1 MTFWS
6 RIRSWSAAILRRSRL
21 ESEMDAELRFHLEAY
36 AEDLV
41 RGGVPRQEAMRRA
54 RIEFGGIER
63 VKEESRDARGTQL
76 LEQLWQDVR
85 HSMRMLRKSPG
96 FTAAAILTLAL
107 GIGAN
112 TAVFSALNTLLLRP
126 LPVKNAERLTFIVSL
141 REGFDPF
148 GTSLLEYTAYQERSH
163 LFAGWGLAADRS
175 FNLIQQGE
183 PERVQGAAI
192 LPDYLSTLGVQPV
205 LGRSFTPEEN
215 NPGGAAV
222 ALMGYGLWK
231 RRFGSDPHVVGRSLN
246 LDGRNTTV
254 IGILP
259 PTFDLPD
266 AAEIWIPLQTSLD
279 GLPLAERAKH
289 AYEMV
294 ARLKPNATL
303 QQGDA
308 DLKGIAR
315 ELEQEFP
322 QLRKG
327 WGVKLISLRQQL
339 LGDLAG
345 QVKTALFAL
354 VAAVGFLLFICC
366 ANVASLLL
374 ARGVSR
380 EREIALRQALGADWS
395 RLVRQLL
402 TESLLLALLG
412 GFAGLLLAYAIVPVL
427 SVLNPIETVALAD
440 VLRNI
445 RIDGHVLWFVVC
457 VTLVTAVICALTPV
471 VKAAGSSDVAPLM
484 KEGGQ
489 RGSTGTGGRR
499 WLATLVVA
507 EIAIAM
513 PLLAGSGLMI
523 QSFRR
528 LQRIDLGFR
537 AENLLTMHLDLSAI
551 KYREFQQRISFVER
565 VVERVKN
572 LPGVVSAGTTTNLPL
587 TLSISYDAVFTVEGH
602 PPVNPSDVP
611 ITAHRQISREYL
623 QTLGVTLV
631 QGRLLN
637 QQDRAK
643 SLPVVVIS
651 EELARQGWPGEDPIG
666 KRVKGLVAG
675 RTMPWLTVVGVV
687 KDIKEDRFNFRINRP
702 AWYLPYEQSE
712 NTQPLDL
719 VVKAKGDP
727 SSLTAAIVDA
737 VRSADRDQPVSNVTT
752 MKDHVAGVLIT
763 DRFSAVLMGTL
774 AALGLT
780 LAIIGVYGVMA
791 YSVSR
796 QTGEMGLRVA
806 LGASPSDILKMA
818 MGRGARLVAI
828 GLSVGLVGAL
838 MLTRFLSGSL
848 YGMNAHDPLTFGVV
862 CLILAAVALVAC
874 YIPARRAMLVD
885 PMVALRYE

>member
-1 MTFWS
+1 MTLWS
-6 RIRSWSAAILRRSRL
+6 RLRSWATALLRRSQM
-21 ESEMDAELRFHLEAY
+21 ESEMDAELRFHMEAY
-36 AEDLV
+36 AQDLM
-41 RGGVPRQEAMRRA
+41 RGGAPHQEAMRRA
-54 RIEFGGIER
+54 RLEFGGIDR
-63 VKEESRDARGTQL
+63 AKEECREERGVRFLETLMQDLRYAART
-76 LEQLWQDVR
+76 
-85 HSMRMLRKSPG
+85 LRKSPG
-96 FTAAAILTLAL
+96 FAAVAVLTLAL

-112 TAVFSALNTLLLRP
+112 TAIFSALNTLLLRP
-126 LPVKNAERLTFIVSL
+126 LPVENAERLTFIVSL

-148 GTSLLEYTAYQERSH
+148 GTSFLEYTAYRDRSH
-163 LFAGWGLAADRS
+163 SFASTGLAAERS

-192 LPDYLSTLGVQPV
+192 LPGYLSTLGVHPMI
-205 LGRSFTPEEN
+205 GRSFTPEEN
-215 NPGGAAV
+215 NPGGPAV

-231 RRFGSDPHVVGRSLN
+231 RRFGSDPHVIGRSLN
-246 LDGRNTTV
+246 LDGRSTTV

-259 PTFDLPD
+259 ATFDLPD
-266 AAEIWIPLQTSLD
+266 AAGVWIPLQTNLD

-294 ARLKPNATL
+294 ARLKPGASL
-303 QQGDA
+303 QQADA

-322 QLRKG
+322 QVRKG

-339 LGDLAG
+339 LGDLTG
-345 QVKTALFAL
+345 QVRAALFAL

-380 EREIALRQALGADWS
+380 EREIALRRALGADWS
-395 RLVRQLL
+395 RVVRQLL

-412 GFAGLLLAYAIVPVL
+412 GLAGLLLAYAILPVL

-445 RIDGHVLWFVVC
+445 RIDGHVLGFVVF
-457 VTLVTAVICALTPV
+457 VTLVTAVICALMPV
-471 VKAAGSSDVAPLM
+471 VKVAGSNDVAPLM

-489 RGSTGTGGRR
+489 RGSTGSGGRR

-523 QSFRR
+523 QSFQR
-528 LQRIDLGFR
+528 LQRIELGFR
-537 AENLLTMHLDLSAI
+537 PENLLTMHLELSPI
-551 KYREFQQRISFVER
+551 KYREHQQRITFVER

-587 TLSISYDAVFTVEGH
+587 TLFISYDAVFTVEEH
-602 PPVNPSDVP
+602 PPVNSSDVP
-611 ITAHRQISREYL
+611 ITAHRQVSPEYL
-623 QTLGVTLV
+623 QTLGVTLD

-637 QQDRAK
+637 EQDRAK

-651 EELARQGWPGEDPIG
+651 EELARQGWQGEDPIG

-702 AWYLPYEQSE
+702 AWYVPYEQSE

-737 VRSADRDQPVSNVTT
+737 VRSVDPDQPVSNVMT
-752 MKDHVAGVLIT
+752 MKDQVAGVLVT
-763 DRFSAVLMGTL
+763 DRFGAVLMGTL

-780 LAIIGVYGVMA
+780 LAAIGVYGVMA
-791 YSVSR
+791 YSISR

-806 LGASPSDILKMA
+806 LGARPSDILKMVV
-818 MGRGARLVAI
+818 GRGARLVAV
-828 GLSVGLVGAL
+828 GLSMGLVGAL
-838 MLTRFLSGSL
+838 ILTRFLSGSL
-848 YGMNAHDPLTFGVV
+848 YGMNPDDPLTFGLVS
-862 CLILAAVALVAC
+862 LILAAVALLAC
-874 YIPARRAMLVD
+874 YIPARRAMRVD

>member
-1 MTFWS
+1 MTLWS
-6 RIRSWSAAILRRSRL
+6 RLRSWATALLRRSQM
-21 ESEMDAELRFHLEAY
+21 ESEMDAELRFHMEAY
-36 AEDLV
+36 AQDLM
-41 RGGVPRQEAMRRA
+41 RGGAPHQEAMRRA
-54 RIEFGGIER
+54 RLEFGGIDR
-63 VKEESRDARGTQL
+63 AKEECREERGVRFLETLMQDLRYAART
-76 LEQLWQDVR
+76 
-85 HSMRMLRKSPG
+85 LRKSPG
-96 FTAAAILTLAL
+96 FAAVAVLTLAL

-112 TAVFSALNTLLLRP
+112 TAIFSALNTLLLRP
-126 LPVKNAERLTFIVSL
+126 LPVENAERLTFIVSL

-148 GTSLLEYTAYQERSH
+148 GTSFLEYTAYRDRSH
-163 LFAGWGLAADRS
+163 SFASTGLAAERS

-192 LPDYLSTLGVQPV
+192 LPGYLSTLGVHPMI
-205 LGRSFTPEEN
+205 GRSFTPEEN
-215 NPGGAAV
+215 NPGGPAV

-231 RRFGSDPHVVGRSLN
+231 RRFGSDPHVIGRSLN
-246 LDGRNTTV
+246 LDGRSTTV

-259 PTFDLPD
+259 ATFDLPD
-266 AAEIWIPLQTSLD
+266 AAGVWIPLQTNLD

-294 ARLKPNATL
+294 ARLKPGASL
-303 QQGDA
+303 QQADA

-322 QLRKG
+322 QVRKG

-339 LGDLAG
+339 LGDLTG
-345 QVKTALFAL
+345 QVRAALFAL

-380 EREIALRQALGADWS
+380 EREIALRRALGADWS
-395 RLVRQLL
+395 RVVRQLL

-412 GFAGLLLAYAIVPVL
+412 GLAGLLLAYAILPVL

-445 RIDGHVLWFVVC
+445 RIDGHVLGFVVF
-457 VTLVTAVICALTPV
+457 VTLVTAVICALMPV
-471 VKAAGSSDVAPLM
+471 VKVAGSNDVAPLM

-489 RGSTGTGGRR
+489 RGSTGSGGRR

-523 QSFRR
+523 QSFQR
-528 LQRIDLGFR
+528 LQRIELGFR
-537 AENLLTMHLDLSAI
+537 PENLLTMHLELSPI
-551 KYREFQQRISFVER
+551 KYREHQQRITFVER

-587 TLSISYDAVFTVEGH
+587 TLFISYDAVFTVEEH
-602 PPVNPSDVP
+602 PPVNSSDVP
-611 ITAHRQISREYL
+611 ITAHRQVSPEYL
-623 QTLGVTLV
+623 QTLGVTLD

-637 QQDRAK
+637 EQDRAK

-651 EELARQGWPGEDPIG
+651 EELARQGWQGEDPIG

-702 AWYLPYEQSE
+702 AWYVPYEQSE

-737 VRSADRDQPVSNVTT
+737 VRSVDPDQPVSNVMT
-752 MKDHVAGVLIT
+752 MKDQVAGVLVT
-763 DRFSAVLMGTL
+763 DRFGAVLMGTL

-780 LAIIGVYGVMA
+780 LAAIGVYGVMA
-791 YSVSR
+791 YSISR

-806 LGASPSDILKMA
+806 LGARPSDILKMVV
-818 MGRGARLVAI
+818 GRGARLVAV
-828 GLSVGLVGAL
+828 GLSMGLVGAL
-838 MLTRFLSGSL
+838 ILTRFLSGSL
-848 YGMNAHDPLTFGVV
+848 YGMNPDDPLTFGLVS
-862 CLILAAVALVAC
+862 LILAAVALLAC
-874 YIPARRAMLVD
+874 YIPARRAIRVD

>member
-1 MTFWS
+1 M
-6 RIRSWSAAILRRSRL
+6 
-21 ESEMDAELRFHLEAY
+21 
-36 AEDLV
+36 
-41 RGGVPRQEAMRRA
+41 
-54 RIEFGGIER
+54 
-63 VKEESRDARGTQL
+63 
-76 LEQLWQDVR
+76 
-85 HSMRMLRKSPG
+85 
-96 FTAAAILTLAL
+96 
-107 GIGAN
+107 
-112 TAVFSALNTLLLRP
+112 
-126 LPVKNAERLTFIVSL
+126 
-141 REGFDPF
+141 
-148 GTSLLEYTAYQERSH
+148 
-163 LFAGWGLAADRS
+163 
-175 FNLIQQGE
+175 
-183 PERVQGAAI
+183 
-192 LPDYLSTLGVQPV
+192 
-205 LGRSFTPEEN
+205 
-215 NPGGAAV
+215 
-222 ALMGYGLWK
+222 
-231 RRFGSDPHVVGRSLN
+231 
-246 LDGRNTTV
+246 
-254 IGILP
+254 
-259 PTFDLPD
+259 
-266 AAEIWIPLQTSLD
+266 
-279 GLPLAERAKH
+279 
-289 AYEMV
+289 
-294 ARLKPNATL
+294 
-303 QQGDA
+303 
-308 DLKGIAR
+308 
-315 ELEQEFP
+315 
-322 QLRKG
+322 
-327 WGVKLISLRQQL
+327 
-339 LGDLAG
+339 
-345 QVKTALFAL
+345 
-354 VAAVGFLLFICC
+354 
-366 ANVASLLL
+366 
-374 ARGVSR
+374 
-380 EREIALRQALGADWS
+380 
-395 RLVRQLL
+395 
-402 TESLLLALLG
+402 
-412 GFAGLLLAYAIVPVL
+412 
-427 SVLNPIETVALAD
+427 
-440 VLRNI
+440 
-445 RIDGHVLWFVVC
+445 
-457 VTLVTAVICALTPV
+457 
-471 VKAAGSSDVAPLM
+471 
-484 KEGGQ
+484 
-489 RGSTGTGGRR
+489 
-499 WLATLVVA
+499 
-507 EIAIAM
+507 
-513 PLLAGSGLMI
+513 
-523 QSFRR
+523 
-528 LQRIDLGFR
+528 
-537 AENLLTMHLDLSAI
+537 
-551 KYREFQQRISFVER
+551 
-565 VVERVKN
+565 
-572 LPGVVSAGTTTNLPL
+572 
-587 TLSISYDAVFTVEGH
+587 
-602 PPVNPSDVP
+602 NPSDVP